1 MPRPM
6 YPQLQQVLA
15 HNELPAEVLLRRDEF
30 FSARIAGHDMI

>member
-1 MPRPM
+1 MPRPT

-15 HNELPAEVLLRRDEF
+15 NNELPTEVLLCRHEF